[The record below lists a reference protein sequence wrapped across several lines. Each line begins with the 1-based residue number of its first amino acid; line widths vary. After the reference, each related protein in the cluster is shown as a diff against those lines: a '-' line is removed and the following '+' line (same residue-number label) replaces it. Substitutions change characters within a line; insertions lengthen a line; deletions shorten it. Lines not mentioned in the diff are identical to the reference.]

1 MCCGANGLQSS
12 SGCLVWG
19 RFLFLALFVVGLL
32 VALLVGRWFRRH
44 GDDPAQGG
52 REVQWYNSYGRL
64 ELIQLGKFV
73 VLRCAVC
80 GQTFLQV
87 GREDGR
93 AQRDRPKYLLPL
105 KALQHQC
112 AWIKTQTHKASKRQ
126 LKIGR
131 HG

>member
-1 MCCGANGLQSS
+1 MSVGYY
-12 SGCLVWG
+12 
-19 RFLFLALFVVGLL
+19 FLAWFVVGLL

-52 REVQWYNSYGRL
+52 REVQWYNAYGRL
-64 ELIQLGKFV
+64 ELVESGNFV
-73 VLRCAVC
+73 ILRCAVC

-87 GREDGR
+87 TRTQSGRGR
-93 AQRDRPKYLLPL
+93 ALPLPL

>member
-1 MCCGANGLQSS
+1 MSVGYY
-12 SGCLVWG
+12 
-19 RFLFLALFVVGLL
+19 FLAWFVVGLL

-44 GDDPAQGG
+44 GDTAQGG
-52 REVQWYNSYGRL
+52 REVQWYNAYGRL

-93 AQRDRPKYLLPL
+93 AQHGRPYSLPL
-105 KALQHQC
+105 EAFKHQC

-131 HG
+131 HGQK